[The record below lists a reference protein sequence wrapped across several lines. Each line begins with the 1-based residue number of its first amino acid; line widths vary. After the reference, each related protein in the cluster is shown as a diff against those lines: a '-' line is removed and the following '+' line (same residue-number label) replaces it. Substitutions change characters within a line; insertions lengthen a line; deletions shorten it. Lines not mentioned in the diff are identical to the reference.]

1 MAGVATAVGRH
12 RLQASEVAAVA
23 LVVHQR
29 PGTIERRRPEIIR
42 APAHGIAGGVT
53 DAAIDAFDAG
63 VGGAARRAVGLDPL
77 DVVVARLRRR
87 EDAVRLLPLLE
98 EGPHVGHQILDDGEI
113 LQWPDLEPAALG
125 HLGHVGAAGP
135 ARTPVHGHGTGAAHA
150 DPAREA
156 IGERRVEV
164 ALNEGHH
171 VEHGLIGELGNPVGL
186 ISPLPS
192 SPPQGHGQ
200 LGSRFGFIACHGWL
214 LRCASLSCRAKPGQC
229 KCGVHRRPWRADEHW
244 HRPAHSLPSTPQ
256 STIAKREKPMRRNV
270 LVLGLLAVAIAGP
283 ALAQDRYPT
292 RPVRLAIPAVA
303 GGVHDVIGRVWAEK
317 IKPHFGTVV
326 IDNRGGG
333 GGLIAATD
341 VARSAPDGYSLL
353 MGSTTTHVLITAVLA
368 NPPYDPVKDFSAV
381 TVFAYSS
388 TSVVVHPSVP
398 ARTLA
403 ELIAYAKANPGKLSY
418 GSAGNGSITNL
429 AGELFKQRAGALD
442 IVHVP
447 YKGIGQVLV
456 DVLSG
461 QLPMMSANATAQIL
475 ELHRAGKVRILS
487 VNAESRIKS
496 APEIPTSIESGL
508 PGMVAQTT
516 FGIFAPAGTPR
527 PIVERLNTVTQQV
540 MADAAFQNELLTKG
554 FEPLLDIGPDK
565 AASIFQDELVRWT
578 PILKTVS
585 TKPE

>member
-1 MAGVATAVGRH
+1 
-12 RLQASEVAAVA
+12 
-23 LVVHQR
+23 
-29 PGTIERRRPEIIR
+29 
-42 APAHGIAGGVT
+42 
-53 DAAIDAFDAG
+53 
-63 VGGAARRAVGLDPL
+63 
-77 DVVVARLRRR
+77 
-87 EDAVRLLPLLE
+87 
-98 EGPHVGHQILDDGEI
+98 
-113 LQWPDLEPAALG
+113 
-125 HLGHVGAAGP
+125 
-135 ARTPVHGHGTGAAHA
+135 
-150 DPAREA
+150 
-156 IGERRVEV
+156 
-164 ALNEGHH
+164 
-171 VEHGLIGELGNPVGL
+171 
-186 ISPLPS
+186 
-192 SPPQGHGQ
+192 
-200 LGSRFGFIACHGWL
+200 
-214 LRCASLSCRAKPGQC
+214 
-229 KCGVHRRPWRADEHW
+229 
-244 HRPAHSLPSTPQ
+244 
-256 STIAKREKPMRRNV
+256 MRRNV
-270 LVLGLLAVAIAGP
+270 LVLGLLAVAFAGA
-283 ALAQDRYPT
+283 ALAQDRYPA
-292 RPVRLAIPAVA
+292 RPVRLVIPAVA

-368 NPPYDPVKDFSAV
+368 SPPYDPVKDFAAA

-398 ARTLA
+398 ANTLA

-429 AGELFKQRAGALD
+429 AGELFKQRAGGLD

-475 ELHRAGKVRILS
+475 ELHRAGRIRILS
-487 VNAESRIKS
+487 VNSESRIKS
-496 APEIPTSIESGL
+496 SPEIPTSIEAGL

-516 FGIFAPAGTPR
+516 FGIFAPAGTPG
-527 PIVERLNTVTQQV
+527 PIIERLNAVTQQV
-540 MADAAFQNELLTKG
+540 MADTGFQNELLAKG
-554 FEPLLDIGPDK
+554 FEPLLGIGPDK

-585 TKPE
+585 TKS

>member
-1 MAGVATAVGRH
+1 
-12 RLQASEVAAVA
+12 
-23 LVVHQR
+23 
-29 PGTIERRRPEIIR
+29 
-42 APAHGIAGGVT
+42 
-53 DAAIDAFDAG
+53 
-63 VGGAARRAVGLDPL
+63 
-77 DVVVARLRRR
+77 
-87 EDAVRLLPLLE
+87 
-98 EGPHVGHQILDDGEI
+98 
-113 LQWPDLEPAALG
+113 
-125 HLGHVGAAGP
+125 
-135 ARTPVHGHGTGAAHA
+135 
-150 DPAREA
+150 
-156 IGERRVEV
+156 
-164 ALNEGHH
+164 
-171 VEHGLIGELGNPVGL
+171 
-186 ISPLPS
+186 
-192 SPPQGHGQ
+192 
-200 LGSRFGFIACHGWL
+200 
-214 LRCASLSCRAKPGQC
+214 
-229 KCGVHRRPWRADEHW
+229 
-244 HRPAHSLPSTPQ
+244 
-256 STIAKREKPMRRNV
+256 MRRNV
-270 LVLGLLAVAIAGP
+270 LVLALLAAAIAGP
-283 ALAQDRYPT
+283 ALAQERYPA
-292 RPVRLAIPAVA
+292 RPVRLVIPAVA

-398 ARTLA
+398 AHTLT

-429 AGELFKQRAGALD
+429 AGELFKQRAGGLD

-475 ELHRAGKVRILS
+475 ELHRTGKIRILS
-487 VNAESRIKS
+487 VNSESRIKS
-496 APEIPTSIESGL
+496 APEIPTSIEAGL

-516 FGIFAPAGTPR
+516 FGVFAPAGTPK
-527 PIVERLNTVTQQV
+527 PSLEQLNAVTQKV
-540 MADAAFQNELLTKG
+540 MAETAFQIELLAKG
-554 FEPLLDIGPDK
+554 FEPLLGIGPDK
-565 AASIFQDELVRWT
+565 AAGIFQDELVRWT

-585 TKPE
+585 TRPR